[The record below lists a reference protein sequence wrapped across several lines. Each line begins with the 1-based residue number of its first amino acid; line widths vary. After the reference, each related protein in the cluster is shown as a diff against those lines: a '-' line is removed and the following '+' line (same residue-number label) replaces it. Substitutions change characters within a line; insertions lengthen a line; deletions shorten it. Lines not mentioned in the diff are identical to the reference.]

1 MERQRYHTTGG
12 RDRNVAEEARPG
24 EDEFRVDIERI
35 RFSPFFSRLASVTQ
49 VIPQAGSGTVIHN
62 RLTHSLKVS
71 AVARSI
77 AITLNNADDAT
88 RETVSRL
95 GGCDPV
101 VVQAAAAAHD
111 LGHPPFGH
119 LGEKE
124 LDRVSRQVLR
134 LDDGFEGNAQTFR
147 ILTALDS
154 CEATARG
161 LNLTRAIRAAVL
173 KYPWERGEWTGDRAS
188 SAARMPRGVGD
199 DVSEGAMKFSAYAT
213 EIEEMA
219 DVLSAFP
226 AIGRYQQTLEC
237 AVMDV
242 ADDIAYAVHDLDDF
256 YRSNVLQYTAVSAE
270 LGRWLR
276 DHRELAALDSA
287 ELDRRRPGHALE
299 AIRRHTRE
307 KDPWIASEEAFRE
320 SVERVNRDL
329 VEGLLGVPYDGGL
342 EADRAVTGFTR
353 RWIDRLQASIV
364 VDPDPHIRSGHVRL
378 SQEAWHD
385 VVVLKFVH
393 SRFVLE
399 RSDLAVYQRGQTRI
413 IASLVEGFHEWLL
426 DPDEATRIPRR
437 LVDSVEAATQEYSDL
452 YARNPAALGDEGAAG
467 IVRRGRAR
475 AVVDYIASFTDAQAM
490 SVNAL
495 ITGASEEPW
504 EAGRGL

>member
-1 MERQRYHTTGG
+1 MERLRFHTTGG
-12 RDRNVAEEARPG
+12 RIRNVAEVDPPG

-35 RFSPFFSRLASVTQ
+35 RFSPFFSRLAAVTQ

-77 AITLNNADDAT
+77 AITLNNADERT
-88 RETVSRL
+88 RALLTEL

-124 LDRVSRQVLR
+124 LDRVARTSLN
-134 LDDGFEGNAQTFR
+134 LSDGFEGNAQTFR

-154 CEATARG
+154 CDATARG
-161 LNLTRAIRAAVL
+161 LNLTRAVRAAVL
-173 KYPWERGEWTGDRAS
+173 KYPWARSDWTEQRRLE
-188 SAARMPRGVGD
+188 AAQMPRGVGD
-199 DVSEGAMKFSAYAT
+199 EVAEGAMKFSAYST
-213 EIEEMA
+213 EVAEMHEA
-219 DVLSAFP
+219 LSSFP
-226 AIGRYQQTLEC
+226 AIGANQQTLEC

-256 YRSNVLQYTAVSAE
+256 YRSNVLQYTSVSAE
-270 LGRWLR
+270 MGRWLSDTR
-276 DHRELAALDSA
+276 RLGALHDA
-287 ELDRRRPGHALE
+287 ELDRQRPGHALE
-299 AIRRHTRE
+299 TMWRHIQE
-307 KDPWIASEEAFRE
+307 KDPWIADEDAFRE

-329 VEGLLGVPYDGGL
+329 VEGLLAVPYDGGV
-342 EADRAVTGFTR
+342 EADRAVTAFTR
-353 RWIDRLQASIV
+353 RWIDRLKASIV
-364 VDPDPHIRSGHVRL
+364 VDASPHVRSGHVRL
-378 SQEAWHD
+378 RADTWHD

-413 IASLVEGFHEWLL
+413 IASLAEGFHDWLC
-426 DPDEATRIPRR
+426 DPEEATRIPRR
-437 LVDSVEAATQEYSDL
+437 LLDSVEAATQEYQEL
-452 YARNPAALGDEGAAG
+452 YDQGLESLGDQGPG
-467 IVRRGRAR
+467 DIVRLGRAR
-475 AVVDYIASFTDAQAM
+475 AVVDYVSSFTDAQAM

-495 ITGASEEPW
+495 ITGASDEPW

>member
-1 MERQRYHTTGG
+1 MERQRFHTTGG
-12 RDRNVAEEARPG
+12 RERNVAEVARPG
-24 EDEFRVDIERI
+24 EDAFRVDIERI

-77 AITLNNADDAT
+77 AITLNNADEGT
-88 RETVSRL
+88 RELVSDL

-124 LDRVSRQVLR
+124 LDRVARSLLH

-154 CEATARG
+154 CDATPRG
-161 LNLTRAIRAAVL
+161 LNLTRAVRAGVL
-173 KYPWERGEWTGDRAS
+173 KYPWERGEWTGDQGLTAS
-188 SAARMPRGVGD
+188 QMPRGVGND
-199 DVSEGAMKFSAYAT
+199 ATVGAMKFSAYVT
-213 EIEEMA
+213 EVDEMVDA
-219 DVLSAFP
+219 LSTFP

-256 YRSNVLQYTAVSAE
+256 YRSNVLQYTSVSAE

-276 DHRELAALDSA
+276 DCRELEALHDS

-307 KDPWIASEEAFRE
+307 KDPWIADEEAFRA
-320 SVERVNRDL
+320 SVERINSDL
-329 VEGLLGVPYDGGL
+329 VEGLLAVPYDGGL
-342 EADRAVTGFTR
+342 EADRAVTAFTR

-364 VDPDPHIRSGHVRL
+364 VDPDPHVRSGHVRL
-378 SQEAWHD
+378 SQDAWHD
-385 VVVLKFVH
+385 VMVLKFVH
-393 SRFVLE
+393 SKFVLE

-426 DPDEATRIPRR
+426 DPDEVTRIPRR
-437 LVDSVEAATQEYSDL
+437 LIDSVEAATQEYQDL
-452 YARNPAALGDEGAAG
+452 YSRNPEALGEEGSAA